1 MEDAD
6 EGGLAPPSSSL
17 LRISTQAGPQGI
29 ASSISNALLFS
40 VLFSAG
46 RTTQP
51 LTQDEKK
58 ETGRGG
64 GEEEKK
70 KKKL

>member
-17 LRISTQAGPQGI
+17 LRINTQAGPQGI
-29 ASSISNALLFS
+29 ASSIGNALLFS

-58 ETGRGG
+58 ETGRG
-64 GEEEKK
+64 EEKK
-70 KKKL
+70 KKKKL